1 MLSAEL
7 EQGGKGR
14 GEDIYKAFTR
24 EINLATTA
32 CASHN
37 ETHSTVPKNHRCML
51 QVLVKPDTQEH
62 EGISESLTAILL
74 PHNTFPHVNVRSYSS
89 SGAV

>member
-14 GEDIYKAFTR
+14 GEDIYKVFTR

-74 PHNTFPHVNVRSYSS
+74 PHNTFPHFNVRSYSS